1 MEKIVKP
8 IVVDSFFKNDLNY
21 AGYIVKDSNFKKKE
35 SLDNLLLK
43 YKSEKS
49 EVSNENYEEIR

>member
-8 IVVDSFFKNDLNY
+8 IVVDSFFKNDLNCT
-21 AGYIVKDSNFKKKE
+21 GYIIKDSNFKKKE

-49 EVSNENYEEIR
+49 EVSNENYDKVR